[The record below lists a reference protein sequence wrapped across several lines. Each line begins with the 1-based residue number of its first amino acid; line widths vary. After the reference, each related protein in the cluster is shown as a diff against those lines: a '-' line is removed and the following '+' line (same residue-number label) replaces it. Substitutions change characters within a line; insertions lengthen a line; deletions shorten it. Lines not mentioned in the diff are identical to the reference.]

1 MEDTHKRKSENL
13 RSNQSK
19 FEFDK
24 PQIRKNI
31 IHNFSSWQK
40 YGLPFSLNDN
50 IPGEVTSKIKAVF
63 ECFYYYILENMSV
76 GEHVKTTLN

>member
-1 MEDTHKRKSENL
+1 MEDTHKRESENL

-31 IHNFSSWQK
+31 IHNFSS
-40 YGLPFSLNDN
+40 
-50 IPGEVTSKIKAVF
+50 
-63 ECFYYYILENMSV
+63 
-76 GEHVKTTLN
+76 